1 VQTKFEIK
9 GFEMDFLK
17 WCLKASFVVALMFLG
32 LEAESGKDNNE
43 KEKSGASTFA
53 RLF

>member
-1 VQTKFEIK
+1 
-9 GFEMDFLK
+9 MDFLK

-32 LEAESGKDNNE
+32 LKAESGNNNND
-43 KEKSGASTFA
+43 KGQDSSASYG